1 MEDRTWILRYLRI
14 AGASASEELIADAAN
29 EIERL
34 GTLLKHSY
42 DIGDRLREQKKHL
55 EAELARLERLNNG

>member
-14 AGASASEELIADAAN
+14 AGASASPQLIADAAN

-34 GTLLKHSY
+34 QTIFGHLETKCAY
-42 DIGDRLREQKKHL
+42 L
-55 EAELARLERLNNG
+55 EAEIARLERLSHG

>member
-14 AGASASEELIADAAN
+14 AGASASKELIADAAN

-34 GTLLKHSY
+34 GTLLKHSH
-42 DIGDRLREQKKHL
+42 DICDRLREQKKHL
-55 EAELARLERLNNG
+55 EAEVSRLERLNHG

>member
-42 DIGDRLREQKKHL
+42 DTCNRLREQKKHL
-55 EAELARLERLNNG
+55 ESEVARLERASHG